1 MAIKAINN
9 TAGPDGL
16 VPTLL
21 VFSTYPRI
29 TTTNTSFLMVTKHSK
44 AITKAIKQ
52 IAELH
57 AKRQVTDALR
67 QQNRPNISDT
77 LNVLI
82 NRNVLVYREDK
93 GWKGLYTLVL
103 NNGQTCT
110 VTLLLRPI

>member
-1 MAIKAINN
+1 MAIKAVNN

-21 VFSTYPRI
+21 VFGTYPRI
-29 TTTNTSFLMVTKHSK
+29 TTTDTPSLTVTEHSK
-44 AITKAIKQ
+44 TITKAMKQ

-57 AKRQVTDALR
+57 AKRQVTDALK

-82 NRNVLVYREDK
+82 GENVLVYREDK
-93 GWKGLYTLVL
+93 G
-103 NNGQTCT
+103 
-110 VTLLLRPI
+110 

>member
-9 TAGPDGL
+9 TAGPNGL

-21 VFSTYPRI
+21 VFGTYPQI
-29 TTTNTSFLMVTKHSK
+29 TTTDTLSLTVTERGK

-67 QQNRPNISDT
+67 QQNGPNINNT

-82 NRNVLVYREDK
+82 GKDVLIYRKDK
-93 GWKGLYTLVL
+93 G
-103 NNGQTCT
+103 
-110 VTLLLRPI
+110 

>member
-1 MAIKAINN
+1 MTIKTVND

-21 VFSTYPRI
+21 VFSTYPRM
-29 TTTNTSFLMVTKHSK
+29 TTTDTPSFTVTERGK

-57 AKRQVTDALR
+57 AKRQVTDVLR
-67 QQNRPNISDT
+67 QQNGPNISDT

-82 NRNVLVYREDK
+82 SEDVLVYREDK
-93 GWKGLYTLVL
+93 D
-103 NNGQTCT
+103 
-110 VTLLLRPI
+110 

>member
-1 MAIKAINN
+1 MSKQFVLQIAIKAVNN

-16 VPTLL
+16 VSTLL
-21 VFSTYPRI
+21 VFGTYPRI
-29 TTTNTSFLMVTKHSK
+29 TTTDTPSLTVTEHGK

-57 AKRQVTDALR
+57 AKRQVTDVLR

-82 NRNVLVYREDK
+82 GRDVLVYREDK
-93 GWKGLYTLVL
+93 D
-103 NNGQTCT
+103 
-110 VTLLLRPI
+110 